1 MIKVTRDTWGKGK
14 GFKKEIYRLRDD
26 SCIQLVEEDGSIFAT
41 QSSEFKAEFNDWNCD
56 GDVYELYGAYF
67 DRDGYMDFYTPEN
80 IVIFMLEDNMTI
92 NYIDK

>member
-1 MIKVTRDTWGKGK
+1 MIKVTRDTWSKDK
-14 GFKKEIYRLRDD
+14 GFKTEVYRLRLDKR
-26 SCIQLVEEDGSIFAT
+26 IQVINEDGTVFAT
-41 QSSEFKAEFNDWNCD
+41 QKTDFVTLTRDWNCD